1 MNDAPPSSWPAE
13 RRGSSKPD
21 DRRVLWDLIRR
32 LSLRRG
38 HFVLSSGATS
48 DYYLD
53 LRLTTTHPDGAALAG
68 QWLAQEARR
77 LGVSRVGGPTLG
89 ADPIVGAVAAVT
101 SSSETP
107 VSGFMVRSQQK
118 AHGAKRQIEGHLAQG
133 DRVIVFD
140 DVVTTAGSLVRAIEA
155 VREAGA
161 EVAGAWCL
169 VDREGGG
176 REALR
181 TAGVE
186 LTAVFQ
192 VGEILADQYPG
203 APHASALG
211 GASDD
216 PSPKSAASGDPTPG
230 PAGTFRPTTPH
241 LAVDAILELVP
252 GHVLL
257 IERKNPPLG
266 WALPGGFV
274 DPGESLE
281 TAVRREIH
289 EETGLSI
296 ERAEQLHTYSTPD
309 RDPRFHTVSTI
320 FVATAHGDVE
330 AADDAKGARL
340 FRLDALPPDLCF
352 DHVQVLEDFQTGRYG
367 LRPGQLH

>member
-1 MNDAPPSSWPAE
+1 MTQDLSIPIPGGTPQNT
-13 RRGSSKPD
+13 
-21 DRRVLWDLIRR
+21 DRARLWMAIRR

-53 LRLTTTHPDGAALAG
+53 LRLTTTDPEGAILGAAFLA
-68 QWLAQEARR
+68 AEARR
-77 LGVSRVGGPTLG
+77 QGARRVGGPTLG
-89 ADPIVGAVAAVT
+89 ADPLVGAVAAVT
-101 SSSETP
+101 AHQP
-107 VSGFMVRSQQK
+107 DPIAGFIVRAQQK
-118 AHGAKRQIEGHLAQG
+118 GHGTQRQIEGHLSAG

-140 DVVTTAGSLVRAIEA
+140 DVVTTAGSLVRAIEH
-155 VREAGA
+155 VRAAGA
-161 EVAGAWCL
+161 EVAGSWCL

-181 TAGVE
+181 QIGVD

-192 VGEILADQYPG
+192 VGEILAEDYPG
-203 APHASALG
+203 
-211 GASDD
+211 SDIAE
-216 PSPKSAASGDPTPG
+216 AAATS
-230 PAGTFRPTTPH
+230 FRPLTPF

-257 IERKNPPLG
+257 IERRNPPRG

-281 TAVRREIH
+281 AAVRREIR
-289 EETGLSI
+289 EETGLAI
-296 ERAEQLHTYSTPD
+296 EHAEQLHTYSTPD

-320 FVATAHGDVE
+320 FVATAHGEVE
-330 AADDAKGARL
+330 AADDATGARL
-340 FRLDALPPDLCF
+340 FRLDALPDDLCF
-352 DHVQVLEDFQTGRYG
+352 DHRDVLADFRSGRYG
-367 LRPGQLH
+367 VRPGQLH